1 MLPHA
6 LVVAIRARCQN
17 GVSIRLVIA
26 KAKPNVAVISKPE
39 VLVRRPIRI
48 DSMKRDTERLN
59 FSEQIPRPYN
69 VSPAVM
75 DLRKQV
81 PPEGHA
87 SACPDRC
94 NLRPSRKRRLPI
106 QLLISIASSN
116 AAIALIPNVQVFQRR

>member
-87 SACPDRC
+87 SACPESLPLGPVVKTAPPDPTP
-94 NLRPSRKRRLPI
+94 NLNR
-106 QLLISIASSN
+106 QL
-116 AAIALIPNVQVFQRR
+116 

>member
-59 FSEQIPRPYN
+59 FSEQIPRPYT

-75 DLRKQV
+75 DLRKEV
-81 PPEGHA
+81 PPVGHA
-87 SACPDRC
+87 SACPDRSTGGAGHHFIRGRMRRAPEVGHLC
-94 NLRPSRKRRLPI
+94 PTRPAGILP
-106 QLLISIASSN
+106 AD
-116 AAIALIPNVQVFQRR
+116 